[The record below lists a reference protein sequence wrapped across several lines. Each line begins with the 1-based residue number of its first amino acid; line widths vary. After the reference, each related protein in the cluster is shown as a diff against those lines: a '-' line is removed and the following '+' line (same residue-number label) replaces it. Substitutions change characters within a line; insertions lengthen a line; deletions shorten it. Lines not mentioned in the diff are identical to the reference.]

1 MKHTFSN
8 PAFAMNKETNMT
20 TFGGSGQ
27 ELTNNFS
34 QGQNSEELLLKYKN
48 TYENMYLKESSS
60 NNIKIQQPNQEI

>member
-34 QGQNSEELLLKYKN
+34 HG
-48 TYENMYLKESSS
+48 
-60 NNIKIQQPNQEI
+60 